1 MTSAA
6 RARDVEHSGA
16 RPGLGLAIS
25 RRLAELMGGTIWVE
39 SAADRGSTFHFT
51 LLLPWAPAPARRAQP
66 PQRAAGHGL
75 SQRLAWVVPP
85 AALSCPCLHLRG
97 PAAPWGACSAAAQG
111 RLCAAER
118 AGTSA
123 QGPPAR

>member
-25 RRLAELMGGTIWVE
+25 RRLSELMGGTIWVE

-51 LLLPWAPAPARRAQP
+51 LLLPWAPAPARRTQP
-66 PQRAAGHGL
+66 PSAL
-75 SQRLAWVVPP
+75 P
-85 AALSCPCLHLRG
+85 ATACPSVSRGWCLR
-97 PAAPWGACSAAAQG
+97 
-111 RLCAAER
+111 RR
-118 AGTSA
+118 
-123 QGPPAR
+123 